1 MIVTFH
7 EFRQNNPM
15 IFIEIDLNLDPQDF
29 LDVCNRLC
37 IALECS
43 PTRAVELTSFQL
55 QSVAYGWYETLLKS
69 RLVGS
74 PSLLWAEFY
83 NMFMERFLPNSLCEA
98 KA

>member
-1 MIVTFH
+1 MAMTLHDFC
-7 EFRQNNPM
+7 RNNPS
-15 IFIEIDLNLDPQDF
+15 IFTRIDLNSDPQDF
-29 LDVCNRLC
+29 LDVYNRLC
-37 IALECS
+37 VALGCY
-43 PTRAVELTSFQL
+43 PARVVELTSSQL

-83 NMFMERFLPNSLCEA
+83 NMFMEQFLPNSLCEA